1 MTVLEAVGLGIPVVA
16 RSIPSLSSLGLP
28 ARLITPSDVAGE
40 VGDALQNQGQLPE
53 WQGRY
58 QEEHSPERQAAA
70 LGRLYRTASEG
81 DDTAESHASGEWRAR
96 RMRREFD
103 VRPGRWRA
111 RLSRRNELYREPER
125 GRR

>member
-28 ARLITPSDVAGE
+28 AHLTTPSDVAGE
-40 VGDALQNQGQLPE
+40 VGNALQNQGQLPE

-58 QEEHSPERQAAA
+58 QEEHSPQRQAAA

-81 DDTAESHASGEWRAR
+81 DDTPKSSASGEWRAR
-96 RMRREFD
+96 HMRRGFD
-103 VRPGRWRA
+103 VRPARWRV
-111 RLSRRNELYREPER
+111 RLSRRDEFYREPER
-125 GRR
+125 GRK